1 MTVRGPAGHSPSRTE
16 AAPTSPWTYVKLAS
30 FAFALLGLEL
40 VLSAAGPLIPVSEGS
55 LQSVLVHWGLTI
67 VLWAA
72 GSGRCF

>member
-1 MTVRGPAGHSPSRTE
+1 M
-16 AAPTSPWTYVKLAS
+16 KLAS